1 MKRRIFCAVMTVVL
15 VLTMLPVVVGA
26 EGGPA
31 ITFDPVVAE
40 DGKTVSVTVGIANNP
55 GLVTATIPVKW
66 DKDVL
71 TLTDVEASTAV
82 FATGFCGMT
91 MEEYAANGTQGVY
104 YLAWDNDTKEDGD
117 FTGNGALAVMT
128 FDVAEGKSGKTAVN
142 SMSADIANLMDFDM
156 NDHWGEVSY
165 SAKEFELGTSGGEE
179 EPDETTISIADVSVS
194 TGNTVVLNINIENN
208 KDLAGLTYKVNVPG
222 QFDIKNVELGDAFA
236 GMTLTPSNKESDGN
250 YPNTLRLVCAANDPV
265 TASGC
270 IATLTIFVP
279 ENVEAGEYSIT
290 MAVESAYDSAYKP
303 VVINTSAGTITV
315 QDYVKG
321 DVSGD
326 GVTDVLDVVVLSR
339 YLAEGYTLPA
349 TFNINA
355 CNISKDAGID
365 TEDYIDVLD
374 VVILSRYLAGG
385 YDISFD

>member
-128 FDVAEGKSGKTAVN
+128 FDVVEGKSGKTAVN
-142 SMSADIANLMDFDM
+142 SMSADIANLMDFYM
-156 NDHWGEVSY
+156 KDHWGEVSY
-165 SAKEFELGTSGGEE
+165 SEKEFELGTSGGED
-179 EPDETTISIADVSVS
+179 EPDDPGVDPNVYFTYKGKKDIVVKPGESFDLEIVLQNVEPVNSIAISNYTVGSELVSYD
-194 TGNTVVLNINIENN
+194 GNAWLLNVEGGMGQAGANAVYGCENN
-208 KDLAGLTYKVNVPG
+208 IDMNTKVMKLSFTAGTLGSGVREQSTTFTCTVAVRDAEADSSENVYLKVDIADIIVRDYKLGDFNKDDKVNTADAIWLLQHTFFPDTFPVDG
-222 QFDIKNVELGDAFA
+222 QDVDYNNDNKVNTADAIWLLQHTFF
-236 GMTLTPSNKESDGN
+236 P
-250 YPNTLRLVCAANDPV
+250 
-265 TASGC
+265 
-270 IATLTIFVP
+270 
-279 ENVEAGEYSIT
+279 
-290 MAVESAYDSAYKP
+290 
-303 VVINTSAGTITV
+303 
-315 QDYVKG
+315 
-321 DVSGD
+321 DVFP
-326 GVTDVLDVVVLSR
+326 L
-339 YLAEGYTLPA
+339 E
-349 TFNINA
+349 
-355 CNISKDAGID
+355 
-365 TEDYIDVLD
+365 
-374 VVILSRYLAGG
+374 
-385 YDISFD
+385 